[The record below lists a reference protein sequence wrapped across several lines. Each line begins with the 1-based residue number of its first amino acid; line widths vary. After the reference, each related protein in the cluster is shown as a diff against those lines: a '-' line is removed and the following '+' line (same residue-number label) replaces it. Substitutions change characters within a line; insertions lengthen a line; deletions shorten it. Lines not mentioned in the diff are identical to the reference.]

1 MTEHVT
7 LIAESTSDHVLER
20 FDAVAAD
27 LFPQYS
33 RAVLQA
39 WIRSGEL
46 TLNGSRVKPS
56 RKLSGGETLAINA
69 EVELLDLVAE
79 AMDLDIIFEDDS
91 LLVIN
96 KPAGLVVHPGAGNK
110 QGTLLN
116 GLLGHDPELARLPR
130 AGLVHRLDKDTT
142 GLMVVAKDHHA
153 YYGLVDQLSER
164 LVSRE
169 YEAIVHGFI
178 PVEGTVDAPI
188 GRHRIQRTKMAITVR
203 GREAIT
209 HYQLL
214 KRLGPCSHVRLRLE
228 TGRTHQIR
236 VHMLHLGYPIVGDTV
251 YGKKK
256 GADFLR
262 QALHARRLAFL
273 HPSTTKHISFQQP
286 LPEDFEELLNELRKT
301 DV

>member
-1 MTEHVT
+1 MTERVT
-7 LIAESTSDHVLER
+7 LVAESTSDHVLER

-46 TLNGSRVKPS
+46 TLNGSWVKPS

-69 EVELLDLVAE
+69 EVELLDLLAE
-79 AMDLDIIFEDDS
+79 PMDLDILFEDDS

-96 KPAGLVVHPGAGNK
+96 KPAGLVVHPGAGNPR
-110 QGTLLN
+110 GTLLN
-116 GLLGHDPELARLPR
+116 GLLSHDLDLARLPR

-142 GLMVVAKDHHA
+142 GLMVVAKDRQS
-153 YYGLVDQLSER
+153 YYGLVNQLSER

-169 YEAIVHGFI
+169 YEAVVHGWT
-178 PVEGTVDAPI
+178 PAEGTVDAPI
-188 GRHRIQRTKMAITVR
+188 GRHRTQRTRMAITTR

-209 HYQLL
+209 HYLL
-214 KRLGPCSHVRLRLE
+214 FERLGPYSLVGLSLG

-236 VHMLHLGYPIVGDTV
+236 VHMQYLGYPLVGDPV
-251 YGKKK
+251 YGKKS
-256 GADFLR
+256 GPDFRR
-262 QALHARRLAFL
+262 QALHARRLSFL
-273 HPSTTKHISFQQP
+273 HPVTAKKMSFQQP
-286 LPEDFEELLNELRKT
+286 LPEDFEELVNELRET
-301 DV
+301 AV